1 MKPPKET
8 VTEGYNRLS
17 TYYRKHFEL
26 THPYKHWIQDL
37 TLQIREEG
45 DILELGCGDGLPVA
59 QLLSTQYNYVGVDI
73 SEVQIAN
80 AKKNILNG
88 TFLVADMSEL
98 NFSQNSFDGIIALY
112 SIIHVPIDEQ
122 EKLLRSIY
130 VWLRPNGCF
139 LCTVGFKSWTGT
151 ETNWILPGTTM
162 YWSHADAAQYTEW
175 FVSMGFV
182 ILQNEFIAEGTQ
194 GHTLFLLQKPLFDC

>member
-1 MKPPKET
+1 MKTPKET
-8 VTEGYNRLS
+8 VREGYNRLS
-17 TYYRKHFEL
+17 THYRTHFEL
-26 THPYKHWIQDL
+26 AHPYKLWIQDL

-88 TFLVADMSEL
+88 TFILADMTEL
-98 NFSQNSFDGIIALY
+98 HFSQNRFNGIIALY

-122 EKLLRSIY
+122 EKLLRNIY
-130 VWLRPNGCF
+130 AWLRPNGCF
-139 LCTVGFKSWTGT
+139 LCTVGFTNWTGT
-151 ETNWILPGTTM
+151 ESNWILPDTTM
-162 YWSHADAAQYTEW
+162 YWSHADATQYTEW
-175 FVSMGFV
+175 FTSMGFA
-182 ILQNEFIAEGTQ
+182 ILQKEFIAEGTQ
-194 GHTLFLLQKPLFDC
+194 GHTLFLLKKPLFDC